1 MTSETQRNF
10 DDFNNMFKG
19 IDRKDRVPDDI
30 ASIVLEKV
38 RRECNPS
45 RLDDVVEWFD
55 GSHFYKIRYWVDDT
69 SAYESDVSD
78 IED

>member
-10 DDFNNMFKG
+10 DDFNDMFKG

-55 GSHFYKIRYWVDDT
+55 ECHFYKIRSWVYI
-69 SAYESDVSD
+69 SAYNDSDVSD